1 MLLRI
6 ISLFLLGLVSLVWGQ
21 GSAENLARAQEG
33 SGEESSPKQPTNKTS
48 SFAGK
53 MFESK
58 AIQIKK
64 HEGGQ
69 SELGKRLYAS
79 AGNSSYDGKQLQT
92 SQECR
97 YSGQKNEW
105 SESGRSDFD
114 GVIQENLRDRQEPLF
129 QKKKEIQMIDLQS
142 EEGPNW
148 VTRRSPQYHK
158 KNGELRL
165 YEGRL
170 VRVRERVNRQEDCT
184 TRDLGA
190 GKQEVFGPNE
200 VKEMLKPKKELDAPQ
215 AALPSDQWVKAEP
228 QSASRPVVADS
239 SLSSP

>member
-1 MLLRI
+1 MLLKTVL
-6 ISLFLLGLVSLVWGQ
+6 LFLLGIVSMGWAE
-21 GSAENLARAQEG
+21 GSGENLPRAQEG
-33 SGEESSPKQPTNKTS
+33 SREQSGYKNPHNQTS
-48 SFAGK
+48 AFAGK

-58 AIQIKK
+58 KIQIKSY
-64 HEGGQ
+64 EGAQ
-69 SELGKRLYAS
+69 SELGKQFYAS
-79 AGNSSYDGKQLQT
+79 AENSDYNTRHLQA
-92 SQECR
+92 SKDSP
-97 YSGQKNEW
+97 YSARRSEW
-105 SESGRSDFD
+105 SESERSELD
-114 GVIQENLRDRQEPLF
+114 GVMQANLEAGRASAF
-129 QKKKEIQMIDLQS
+129 QKKSEIQMNDLTS
-142 EEGPNW
+142 KEGPNW
-148 VTRRSPQYHK
+148 VTRRSPQYHQ

>member
-1 MLLRI
+1 MLSRI
-6 ISLFLLGLVSLVWGQ
+6 ISLFLLGLVSLGWGQ
-21 GSAENLARAQEG
+21 GSAENLSRAHEG
-33 SGEESSPKQPTNKTS
+33 SGEESSLKEPNRKTS

-58 AIQIKK
+58 SIQIKR
-64 HEGGQ
+64 HEEEQ

-79 AGNSSYDGKQLQT
+79 AGNSSYDAKQLQT

-129 QKKKEIQMIDLQS
+129 HKKKEIQMIDLQS

-148 VTRRSPQYHK
+148 VTRRSPQYHQ
-158 KNGELRL
+158 KNGELRM

-170 VRVRERVNRQEDCT
+170 VRVREKVSREEDLMR
-184 TRDLGA
+184 RDLGV
-190 GKQEVFGPNE
+190 GKQEIFNPEE
-200 VKEMLKPKKELDAPQ
+200 VQKLLKPKNKPSELQ
-215 AALPSDQWVKAEP
+215 TILPSDQQVKAESE
-228 QSASRPVVADS
+228 SAFQPVVVDS
-239 SLSSP
+239 SLDSP

>member
-1 MLLRI
+1 MLSRI
-6 ISLFLLGLVSLVWGQ
+6 IPLFLLGLVSLGWGQ

-33 SGEESSPKQPTNKTS
+33 SREESSPKQPNNKTS
-48 SFAGK
+48 SFEGK

-58 AIQIKK
+58 SIQIKK
-64 HEGGQ
+64 YEEGQ
-69 SELGKRLYAS
+69 SELGQRMYAS
-79 AGNSSYDGKQLQT
+79 VGNSSYHAGQLQT
-92 SQECR
+92 SQESR

-114 GVIQENLRDRQEPLF
+114 GVLHSNFRAGQASDF
-129 QKKKEIQMIDLQS
+129 QKKSEIQMNDLTS
-142 EEGPNW
+142 KEGPNW
-148 VTRRSPQYHK
+148 VTRRSPQYHQK
-158 KNGELRL
+158 DGELRM

-200 VKEMLKPKKELDAPQ
+200 VKEMLKQKKELDGPQ
-215 AALPSDQWVKAEP
+215 PALPSDQWVKAEP

>member
-1 MLLRI
+1 MLSRI
-6 ISLFLLGLVSLVWGQ
+6 ISLFLLGLVSLGWGQ

-33 SGEESSPKQPTNKTS
+33 SGEESSPKEPASKTS

-58 AIQIKK
+58 SIQIKR
-64 HEGGQ
+64 HEEEQ

-79 AGNSSYDGKQLQT
+79 AGNSTYHARQLPT
-92 SQECR
+92 SQESR

-158 KNGELRL
+158 KKR
-165 YEGRL
+165 
-170 VRVRERVNRQEDCT
+170 
-184 TRDLGA
+184 
-190 GKQEVFGPNE
+190 
-200 VKEMLKPKKELDAPQ
+200 
-215 AALPSDQWVKAEP
+215 
-228 QSASRPVVADS
+228 
-239 SLSSP
+239 